1 MAQVAEAGGG
11 IYGARTCCRSGT
23 SQTWTLQRA
32 NGGAGLKPGMHTIS
46 QQEAEH
52 ISPPPHAHMSPHT
65 QSALEATAETVMI
78 QKKNKS
84 PKIIT
89 RGCRPRQGLL
99 KTSDKHVLQFHFKK
113 VSQKSKILSNTFWS
127 SLSGELCWF
136 TGKTWRRKSSTHFT
150 FLHRS

>member
-1 MAQVAEAGGG
+1 MLPLGHFSNMDS
-11 IYGARTCCRSGT
+11 IL
-23 SQTWTLQRA
+23 LQRA

-52 ISPPPHAHMSPHT
+52 ISPPPHAHVSTHAVGPGSRSRDCNDT
-65 QSALEATAETVMI
+65 
-78 QKKNKS
+78 KKNKS

-113 VSQKSKILSNTFWS
+113 VSQKYAEILSNTFWS

>member
-1 MAQVAEAGGG
+1 MELVRAA
-11 IYGARTCCRSGT
+11 ARALLKHGLYIITASQWGSGVKAWNAHHFPTGSRAYKPTAPRPHVSTHAVGPGSRSRDCNDT
-23 SQTWTLQRA
+23 
-32 NGGAGLKPGMHTIS
+32 
-46 QQEAEH
+46 
-52 ISPPPHAHMSPHT
+52 
-65 QSALEATAETVMI
+65 
-78 QKKNKS
+78 KKNKS

-113 VSQKSKILSNTFWS
+113 VSQKYAEILSNTFWS